1 MALYSRLSDLTPTVV
16 DRLYNIDGASPCAEP
31 VFIFLVGAPG
41 SGKSNGHRFAIEAG
55 ILPPVKYA
63 TINIDLL
70 LESLLPFRAAS
81 AIADFVKE
89 KETVRF
95 STIGAYTSRKE
106 NLGLFKWYDTT
117 PEPAVRAFDSIRANF
132 LSIKDMD
139 APHTL
144 VELNEA
150 ALHRAIDRRVSIIYE
165 TTLYLSKEGRVSKV
179 DALMRYLALTPYRIV
194 FYHIYSEPS
203 EIVMRLEGRRA
214 ITAQAEYPYVRTVPS
229 TIEAVTDMVVQNK
242 HAFDTLQKKYK
253 KRAIFQEA
261 ENPFILSVSPR
272 RSRSR
277 SRSRSKRLLRA
288 YSSPSSNLYV
298 SPPSSEER
306 QRRTTRHA
314 ERRSR

>member
-1 MALYSRLSDLTPTVV
+1 MALYNRLSDLTPTVV
-16 DRLYNIDGASPCAEP
+16 DRLYNIDGASPMAEP

-55 ILPPVKYA
+55 LLQPTNYA

-81 AIADFVKE
+81 AVADFVKE

-106 NLGLFKWYDTT
+106 NLGLFKWYDAAL
-117 PEPAVRAFDSIRANF
+117 EPAVHAFDSIRDKF
-132 LSIKDMD
+132 LPIKDLD

-150 ALHRAIDRRVSIIYE
+150 ALHRAIDRRIPIIYE

-179 DALMRYLALTPYRIV
+179 DALMRYLASTPYRIV

-203 EIVMRLEGRRA
+203 EIVLRLEDRRA
-214 ITAQAEYPYVRTVPS
+214 ATARAEYPFVRTVPS
-229 TIEAVTDMVVQNK
+229 SIESVADMVHQNK
-242 HAFDTLQKKYK
+242 LAFDALHKTYRR
-253 KRAIFQEA
+253 RAIFQEA
-261 ENPFILSVSPR
+261 ENPFILSASPR

-277 SRSRSKRLLRA
+277 SRSRRLLRA
-288 YSSPSSNLYV
+288 YSNPSSNLYV

-314 ERRSR
+314 AQTPR